1 MARQAKTVASVVCS
15 WPEPKRPAVGTIDGR
30 AGEEELPKHSGAQE
44 IVSKFPALDFFT
56 LLESGFA
63 LIVAVPSSSLL
74 G

>member
-15 WPEPKRPAVGTIDGR
+15 WPEPKRPAVGTVDGR
-30 AGEEELPKHSGAQE
+30 AGEKELLEHSGAQE
-44 IVSKFPALDFFT
+44 IVSKSPALDFFT
-56 LLESGFA
+56 LLESVFA